1 MGPTLFDQLRQME
14 LPTNDYAIFGSGP
27 LAVRGI
33 IPSCNDLDILCRR
46 DVWKTVSEIGVTKAL
61 PEYDVTIASLADGA
75 ITFGTKWGIGD
86 FDVDELIDTA
96 EIIESLPFVRL
107 RHVVSYKTIRSS
119 PKDMRHLEALAAAD
133 HMEYQARISS

>member
-1 MGPTLFDQLRQME
+1 MGHTLFDQLRQLE
-14 LPTNDYAIFGSGP
+14 LPTNDYAVFGSGP
-27 LAVRGI
+27 LAIRGI

-46 DVWKTVSEIGVTKAL
+46 DVWKTVSEFGVTKAL
-61 PEYDVTIASLADGA
+61 PDYDVTIASLADGA

-119 PKDMRHLEALAAAD
+119 PKDMRHLEALAAAGRL
-133 HMEYQARISS
+133 ET